1 MSNSSTSIF
10 SLSLPYP
17 DTKSSFEENLQ
28 ANILKGHGRDHLAL
42 LFISIKRPEV
52 AKRAL
57 KVLASK
63 ITSAKLLNE
72 QKLNYKKQI
81 EKTGVGNFTDTTTV
95 INVSISKTGFD
106 KLGYSVPEEK
116 APDIIEEILLN
127 DNGRFFEQNTKD
139 QAKEFN
145 DDIEKNW
152 EDWAKTQEIDLLFH
166 IASDNLELIH
176 QKVAEYKLLIK
187 SFGELIHT
195 QFGHGLKRKI
205 SATKT
210 MNLEHFGYA
219 DGISDPVFLNE
230 DVKKDTTGWSDHAG
244 IETILIKDP
253 NTEEEEAY
261 GSFFVFRKLKQDVK
275 GFNEQLKEFS
285 QKFKNAKGEINPKLP
300 EAIIMGRFKNG
311 TPLINSFG
319 KEKNERFDEENNFT
333 YVNDPINRSSDV
345 KVDVSNKCPFNS
357 HARLTNPRRDIDE
370 VFARGF
376 RISRRGIPY
385 QDSERFTLG
394 QMKDL
399 SEKDMD
405 NYDHTENV
413 GLLFMSY
420 QASIEKQF
428 GFIQRVWSNGG
439 TVNTLYNNQA
449 RPVGKDPV
457 IGQTDKNASIH
468 FPTQWGDSGS
478 EKCPVE
484 MKEYI
489 KCVGASYF
497 FTPSISF
504 FKHIK

>member
-1 MSNSSTSIF
+1 MSTSIF
-10 SLSLPYP
+10 SLSLPHLE
-17 DTKSSFEENLQ
+17 TKTSSFEESLQ

-42 LFISIKRPEV
+42 LFITVKQPEK
-52 AKRAL
+52 AKSVL
-57 KVLASK
+57 KTLSPE
-63 ITSAKLLNE
+63 ITSAKILNE

-81 EKTGVGNFTDTTTV
+81 KRKGLENFTDETAV
-95 INVSISKTGFD
+95 FNISISKSGFD

-127 DNGRFFEQNTKD
+127 ENSRFFEKDLND
-139 QAKEFN
+139 QAETFN
-145 DDIEKNW
+145 DDIENNW
-152 EDWAKTQEIDLLFH
+152 EEWAKSQEIDLLFH
-166 IASDNLELIH
+166 IASDNFEIIR
-176 QKVAEYKLLIK
+176 QKIDEYGSKIN
-187 SFGELIHT
+187 SFGEIIHI
-195 QFGHGLKRKI
+195 QFGHGLKREI
-205 SATKT
+205 SDTKT

-219 DGISDPVFLNE
+219 DGISDPVFLDE
-230 DVKKDTTGWSDHAG
+230 DVKKDKTGWNDHAG

-261 GSFFVFRKLKQDVK
+261 GSFFVFRKLKQDVR
-275 GFNEQLKEFS
+275 GFNERLKEFS
-285 QKFKNAKGEINPKLP
+285 KTFKNAKGEINPKLP
-300 EAIIMGRFKNG
+300 EAIVMGRFKNG

-319 KEKNERFDEENNFT
+319 TEKNQHFDEENNFT

-345 KVDVSNKCPFNS
+345 TLDISNKCPFNS

-370 VFARGF
+370 VFTKGF
-376 RISRRGIPY
+376 RISRRGMPY
-385 QDSERFTLG
+385 QDSERFTLE
-394 QMKDL
+394 QMKNL

-405 NYDHTENV
+405 NYDNTENV

-439 TVNTLYNNQA
+439 TVNSLYNNQP

-457 IGQTDKNASIH
+457 IGQTDKNTTIY
-468 FPTQWGDSGS
+468 FPTQWGDSKS

-484 MKEYI
+484 MQEYV

-504 FKHIK
+504 FKNLK